1 LSDVLAV
8 FLKRP
13 RPGEVKTR
21 LIPELGAG
29 PATALYRAMV
39 EETLRRTAPGEY
51 SRRLFFSPPGAGP
64 EIESWLRRGERCTA
78 QVGSSLGERMARAFD
93 ATFEDGARRTAL
105 IGTDLPWLDRKRVL
119 AALAALEEHDMV
131 LGPSEDGGYYLVA
144 LREPHPELFEGIAWS
159 TPSVYAATLEK
170 ARERGLSSFALPEE
184 RDIDTLED
192 VRACWPSLR
201 ALLPSDD
208 PSLDEIERRLRS

>member
-13 RPGEVKTR
+13 RAGEVKTR
-21 LIPELGAG
+21 LIPDLGAG
-29 PATALYRAMV
+29 AATALYRVMV
-39 EETLRRTAPGEY
+39 EETLRRTAPRGY
-51 SRRLFFSPPGAGP
+51 GRRLFFSPPGAGP
-64 EIESWLRRGERCTA
+64 EIESWLRGERCTA
-78 QVGSSLGERMARAFD
+78 QAGTSLGERMARAFD
-93 ATFEDGARRTAL
+93 VTFDGGARRTAL
-105 IGTDLPWLDRKRVL
+105 IGTDLPWITRERVL
-119 AALAALEEHDMV
+119 AALGALEEHDVV

-144 LREPHPELFEGIAWS
+144 LREPHPELFDGIAWS

-170 ARERGLSSFALPEE
+170 ARELGLSSFALPEE

-201 ALLPSDD
+201 ALLHPDD
-208 PSLDEIERRLRS
+208 PSLDAIERRLLS